1 MVFQIQLSN
10 KGRKKALSR
19 RRKQGSTYAAH
30 QAALDTDPEQP
41 PDTANEAVGDV
52 IPPSASSNTRKDN
65 NWRSNRA
72 AKSAKRAIVKATA
85 KAIVEMNAVRVDIAA
100 TKSKLQAANAR
111 VKQAEHEQYWDK
123 KASRVHALKT
133 EEEHKLALDQL
144 SAKFYE
150 EVEAAEE
157 VAGVETAKR
166 LAEEARRIEAE
177 DNHSRLL
184 CGERQHYANK
194 VKREQ
199 AKLEKERHGQQL
211 QIDHLHNQWKQQL
224 AVSTTKL
231 ERENAARA
239 ATLTKEMD
247 KNAQK
252 SEETLKKE
260 TTKLMN
266 KLEKKEQMLD
276 SVKDGNKKR

>member
-1 MVFQIQLSN
+1 MD
-10 KGRKKALSR
+10 A
-19 RRKQGSTYAAH
+19 
-30 QAALDTDPEQP
+30 DPEQP

-52 IPPSASSNTRKDN
+52 IPPSAFSNTRKDD

-72 AKSAKRAIVKATA
+72 AKSAKRATA
-85 KAIVEMNAVRVDIAA
+85 KAIAEMNAVRVDIAA

-184 CGERQHYANK
+184 RGERQHYADK

-276 SVKDGNKKR
+276 SIKDGNKKR